1 MSRTV
6 ADQILRHPVGLLP
19 FGADLVSKGWEQVH
33 LTRVDAAPFSFVG
46 CQVTYHWRRWKGD
59 DALHVTLWR
68 RQPIGFALEFSV
80 IIDGALRNDAV
91 CVDSLA
97 EAMIFLEDIC
107 AVPLPLAEVSGPLC
121 DALLQIQKV
130 VTFGQAFAFLV
141 GEALSDWM
149 QIDQSHGQNTLP
161 QRVTA

>member
-6 ADQILRHPVGLLP
+6 ADQIMRHTRGRLP
-19 FGADLVSKGWEQVH
+19 FGTDLVSKGWEQVH
-33 LTRVDAAPFSFVG
+33 LNRVDAAPFSFVG
-46 CQVTYHWRRWKGD
+46 CQISHHWRRWKED

-68 RQPIGFALEFSV
+68 RQPMGFAVEFSV
-80 IIDGALRNDAV
+80 FGNGALHDDAV

-97 EAMIFLEDIC
+97 EAMIFLEDLC
-107 AVPLPLAEVSGPLC
+107 AVPLPLSEVSGPLC

-141 GEALSDWM
+141 GEALSDWTH
-149 QIDQSHGQNTLP
+149 IDHSYGQNTLP